1 MTRFMKLAGFTLLL
15 CVMVVFIT
23 RITRPLELL
32 PQAFAQAD
40 LCEQPHLDVS
50 LPLND
55 LGDHEY
61 IRMDGQP
68 TGFTGGLYPDGANQ
82 RPDPHNQAGLAIAA
96 QITPLNVD
104 GIPDLQN
111 GRIVMLS
118 IGMSNTNMEFGAFM
132 ELVHQHPDVNPRL
145 ALVNGA
151 QANRTAEAW
160 VDPDAPPWLEVDNRL
175 AQQGLTRQQVQV
187 AWVKNVH
194 TRGGDF
200 PEKALTLQDDLEAI
214 ARNLYTNYPN
224 IKIAYFSSRTRS
236 YMYER
241 GLSPEPV
248 AFEAGFATKWM
259 VEKQIDGS
267 PELNFDPANGPVNA
281 PYLSWGPYLWIDGQN
296 PRSDGRVWLPEDL
309 TSDCTHPSWSG
320 THKVAEMLWEFFS
333 TDETATGWFLV
344 AGPDLTPS
352 PTAPPTSVPSP
363 SPTPSDTPLP
373 TPSPTVSATPPPTDL
388 PHQQL
393 LPTIHGE
400 TPNLSPPSTVMLT
413 PASQATPAEQPR
425 PSWWRPAL
433 VAGAIVST
441 ALAVIWIARR
451 R

>member
-1 MTRFMKLAGFTLLL
+1 MIRFMKLACFTL
-15 CVMVVFIT
+15 VIGVAIVFVT
-23 RITRPLELL
+23 QTVSPLDKP
-32 PQAFAQAD
+32 PQAYAQAD

-55 LGDHEY
+55 LGNAEY

-68 TGFTGGLYPDGANQ
+68 TGFTGGLYPDGTNQ
-82 RPDPHNQAGLAIAA
+82 RPDAHNQAGLAIAA
-96 QITPLNVD
+96 QITPLNVEGTSD
-104 GIPDLQN
+104 PQN
-111 GRIVMLS
+111 GRIVVLS
-118 IGMSNTNMEFGAFM
+118 IGMSNTNMEFGSFM
-132 ELVHQHPDVNPRL
+132 EMVHQQPGVNPRL
-145 ALVNGA
+145 SLVNGA

-200 PEKALTLQDDLEAI
+200 PEKALTLQADLEAI
-214 ARNLYTNYPN
+214 ARNLHTNYPN

-267 PELNFDPANGPVNA
+267 PELNFDPANGSINA
-281 PYLSWGPYLWIDGQN
+281 PYLAWGPYLWIDGQN

-320 THKVAEMLWEFFS
+320 TQKVAEMLWEFFS

-344 AGPDLTPS
+344 AGLD
-352 PTAPPTSVPSP
+352 PTP
-363 SPTPSDTPLP
+363 SPTPSVTPLP
-373 TPSPTVSATPPPTDL
+373 TPSPTASPTPPPTDL

-393 LPTIHGE
+393 LPAIHGE

-413 PASQATPAEQPR
+413 PASLATPAEPLPQA
-425 PSWWRPAL
+425 WWRPAL
-433 VAGAIVST
+433 VVGTIVST
-441 ALAVIWIARR
+441 ALAVILIIRR